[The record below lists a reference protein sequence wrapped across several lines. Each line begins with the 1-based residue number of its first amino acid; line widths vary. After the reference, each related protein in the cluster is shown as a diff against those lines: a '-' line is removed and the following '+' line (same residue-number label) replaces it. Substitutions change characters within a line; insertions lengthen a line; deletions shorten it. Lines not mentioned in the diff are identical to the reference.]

1 MADEAAGTEAPE
13 APAEVTLQ
21 ESEGK
26 TFSSDYVKS
35 LRSENAAARKARQ
48 ELEARLTELEDR
60 DKSEVQKL
68 TGKLSKI
75 EQERDEYRKA
85 LIRYEV
91 ANEKNVPAKL
101 VPLLTGSTREEIEA
115 QAALILETAK
125 PVDPDFDGGPREPA
139 EPAKPPEEAHNDFF
153 LKLMSAS

>member
-125 PVDPDFDGGPREPA
+125 PVEPDFDGGPRESA
-139 EPAKPPEEAHNDFF
+139 EVAKPPEEAHNDFF
-153 LKLMSAS
+153 LKLMAAN